1 MTKRFFNKKSKPAK
15 TRIVNIE
22 EIEEERKKKQQKK
35 KEKKRKNLKLNRFLK
50 ISAISFGVFILLIG
64 IALGLAAR
72 HEDDIKVAII
82 KALNKN
88 MTTNV
93 AIGQIDLDII
103 RSFPNASIDLH
114 GVVVPGKFGGSL
126 LRTEL
131 ISLKFNVFSLI
142 SKTYKIKSVVID
154 DGLLQIKKNKQG
166 QANYD
171 ILKKS
176 DTTKTT
182 NDQPINFSI
191 QLNSTT
197 FKKVDLRYEDEL
209 QKNEALLFLDY
220 FTLSGNF
227 SDERTILKTNAEMES
242 TFISIG
248 DDKYLPDALVAWDFD
263 IDADFQKGV
272 YELKNSTVALH
283 ANTFNATGI
292 VKEEDDLTDIDVQ
305 LKGDDC
311 TILSVI
317 TMLPERY
324 KNAVK
329 DFNSR
334 GNFYFNVDIDGKYG
348 GENFPAVDATFGL
361 KNGQITSPRLGES
374 LKQVNFDASFSSK
387 ENQDSAVFDMT
398 GFEAK
403 LNDKLLNI
411 DLKLENIADPKI
423 DFRFNGDVD
432 LALVYKLSNNPFI
445 KDGSGLIKFQDL
457 LFKGRYKD
465 MINSNR
471 LSRVDASGIID
482 FQDFQIQYADENF
495 RLQKGYLTFTNELI
509 TARSIELL
517 GLNSDFNLNL
527 NLHNILPTLLSED
540 NSGQKVFFDGEMRSD
555 NIDFDKILSLGLK
568 TNESSSPVPIPTTE
582 ETNDTLTEK
591 GIDYT
596 SLVRGRFK
604 ADIKKFNFRK
614 VNGENFRGEV
624 EYNNKELVF
633 REVDVDAM
641 QGHLRLT
648 SNIRLKGAPKLEAF
662 LEFQNIDG
670 EELLKQSEN
679 FGQNVLTDKNVKG
692 KFEGQMIVNAYWDQ
706 DYNFLYDKL
715 YSLLDI
721 AIKQGELVDFKMMED
736 FASYVKIQ
744 DLKHIKFTDMRNQ
757 LQIKNGK
764 IIVPSMFLQSNA
776 LNMNLAGTYDFEDNL
791 DFKFKINAGQVLA
804 NKFKRFNPKRDPK
817 KAKRK
822 GWINLYVSMKGN
834 LYKTLDMKYR
844 DKREVVETLENNLS
858 IEFQKIQNTI
868 KSKFDADP
876 LTEPLDWDDDNED
889 NDGDFGDF

>member
-1 MTKRFFNKKSKPAK
+1 MTKRFFKQKSKPAK

-22 EIEEERKKKQQKK
+22 EPDKKRKKK
-35 KEKKRKNLKLNRFLK
+35 KRVNPKLKRFLK

-64 IALGLAAR
+64 IAFGLATR
-72 HEDDIKVAII
+72 YEDEIGEAII
-82 KALNKN
+82 RTLNKSL
-88 MTTNV
+88 TTKV
-93 AIGQIDLDII
+93 EIGNIDLDLI
-103 RSFPNASIDLH
+103 RSFPNASVDLH
-114 GVVVPGKFGGSL
+114 DVVVPGKFGGSL

-131 ISLKFNVFSLI
+131 MAFKFNVFSLMGK
-142 SKTYKIKSVVID
+142 SYKIKSVVID
-154 DGLLQIKKNKQG
+154 DGLLQIKKNRQG
-166 QANYD
+166 QSNYD
-171 ILKKS
+171 IVKKS
-176 DTTKTT
+176 GKTT
-182 NDQPINFSI
+182 ASDQPINFSI

-197 FKKVDLRYEDEL
+197 FKKMDLRYADEL
-209 QKNEALLFLDY
+209 QNNEALLFLDY

-248 DDKYLPDALVAWDFD
+248 GDKYLPNALVAWDFD
-263 IDADFQKGV
+263 IDADFQNGT
-272 YELKNSTVALH
+272 YELNNSSVSLH
-283 ANTFNATGI
+283 ANTFKATGM
-292 VKEEDDLTDIDVQ
+292 VKKGGDLTDIDVQ
-305 LKGDDC
+305 LKGNDC

-348 GENFPAVDATFGL
+348 RENFPAIDAKFGL
-361 KNGQITSPRLGES
+361 KDGQITSPRLGES
-374 LKQVNFDASFSSK
+374 LKHVSFDASFSSK

-403 LNDKLLNI
+403 LNDKLLSI

-432 LALVYKLSNNPFI
+432 LGLVYKLSNNSFI
-445 KDGSGLIKFQDL
+445 KDGSGLIKVQDL
-457 LFKGRYKD
+457 LLKGRYKD

-471 LSRVDASGIID
+471 LSRVDASGTID
-482 FQDFQIQYADENF
+482 FQDFQIKYADENF

-527 NLHNILPTLLSED
+527 NLHNILPTLLSKE
-540 NSGQKVFFDGEMRSD
+540 NSGQKIFFDGELRSN
-555 NIDFDKILSLGLK
+555 NIDFDKLLSLGLK
-568 TNESSSPVPIPTTE
+568 TSEASPTVPQVETE
-582 ETNDTLTEK
+582 ETNDSLTEK

-614 VNGENFRGEV
+614 VNGKNFRGEV

-633 REVDVDAM
+633 KEVDVDAM

-648 SNIRLKGAPKLEAF
+648 SNIRLKGAPRLEAF
-662 LEFQNIDG
+662 LEFQNINV
-670 EELLKQSEN
+670 EEFLTQSEN
-679 FGQNVLTDKNVKG
+679 FGQNVLTNKNVKG
-692 KFEGQMIVNAYWDQ
+692 TLEGKMIVNAYWDK
-706 DYNFLYDKL
+706 DYNFVYKKL
-715 YSLLDI
+715 YSLLDLS
-721 AIKQGELVDFKMMED
+721 IKQGELIDFKMMED

-744 DLKHIKFTDMRNQ
+744 DLKHIKFTDIRNQ
-757 LQIKNGK
+757 LQIKEGK

-776 LNMNLAGTYDFEDNL
+776 LNINLAGTYDFEDNL
-791 DFKFKINAGQVLA
+791 DFKFKINAGQVIA
-804 NKFKRFNPKRDPK
+804 DKFKRFNPIRNPK

-834 LYKTLDMKYR
+834 LYKTLEMKYR
-844 DKREVVETLENNLS
+844 DKKNVVEALEGDLS
-858 IEFQKIQNTI
+858 VEFQKIQNTI
-868 KSKFDADP
+868 KSKFNADP
-876 LTEPLDWDDDNED
+876 LTEPLDWDDNDD
-889 NDGDFGDF
+889 GDDDGDFGDF

>member
-1 MTKRFFNKKSKPAK
+1 MASKRKGKPAK
-15 TRIVNIE
+15 TREVKIE
-22 EIEEERKKKQQKK
+22 EPKKSRKKK
-35 KEKKRKNLKLNRFLK
+35 KRMNPKLKRFLK

-72 HEDDIKVAII
+72 YEDEISEAII
-82 KALNKN
+82 RELNKN
-88 MTTNV
+88 LTTEV
-93 AIGQIDLDII
+93 KIGSIDLDLI
-103 RSFPNASIDLH
+103 RSFPNASVDLRD
-114 GVVVPGKFGGSL
+114 VVVPGKFGGSL

-131 ISLKFNVFSLI
+131 MAFKFNVFSLMG
-142 SKTYKIKSVVID
+142 KTYKIKSVVIN
-154 DGLLQIKKNKQG
+154 DGLLQIKKNKRG
-166 QANYD
+166 QNNYD
-171 ILKKS
+171 ITKPRTETTTS
-176 DTTKTT
+176 DK
-182 NDQPINFSI
+182 PINFSI

-197 FKKVDLRYEDEL
+197 FKKIDLRYED
-209 QKNEALLFLDY
+209 QIQDNEALLFLDY

-242 TFISIG
+242 TFVSIG
-248 DDKYLPDALVAWDFD
+248 DDEYLPNSLVAWDFD

-272 YELKNSTVALH
+272 YEIKNSTLDLH
-283 ANTFNATGI
+283 ANTFKASGI
-292 VKEEDDLTDIDVQ
+292 VKDEDGLNDIDVQ

-317 TMLPERY
+317 TILPERY
-324 KNAVK
+324 KNAIK

-334 GNFYFNVDIDGKYG
+334 GSFYFNVDIDGKYG
-348 GENFPAVDATFGL
+348 DESFPAVDAQFGL

-387 ENQDSAVFDMT
+387 ENKDSAVFDMT

-403 LNDKLLNI
+403 LNEKLLNI

-445 KDGSGLIKFQDL
+445 KDGSGLIKVQDL
-457 LFKGRYKD
+457 LLKGRYKD

-471 LSRVDASGIID
+471 LSRVDASGIVD
-482 FQDFQIQYADENF
+482 FQDFQIKYANENF

-527 NLHNILPTLLSED
+527 NLYNTLPVLLSEED
-540 NSGQKVFFDGEMRSD
+540 SGQKIFFDGEMRSN

-568 TNESSSPVPIPTTE
+568 TSEASPEVQVPTTE

-591 GIDYT
+591 GVDYT
-596 SLVRGRFK
+596 SLIRGRFK

-641 QGHLRLT
+641 EGHLRLT
-648 SNIRLKGAPKLEAF
+648 SNIRLKGAPRLEAF
-662 LEFQNIDG
+662 LEFKNING
-670 EELLKQSEN
+670 KEFFKQGEN
-679 FGQNVLTDKNVKG
+679 FGQNVLIDKNIKG
-692 KFEGQMIVNAYWDQ
+692 TLDGKMIINAYWDK

-715 YSLLDI
+715 YSLLDLTI
-721 AIKQGELVDFKMMED
+721 RQGELIDFKMMED

-757 LQIKNGK
+757 LQIKDGK
-764 IIVPSMFLQSNA
+764 VIVPSMFLQSNA
-776 LNMNLAGTYDFEDNL
+776 LNMHLAGTYDFNDNI
-791 DFKFKINAGQVLA
+791 DFKFKINAGQVIA
-804 NKFKRFNPKRDPK
+804 NKFKRFNPNRNPK

-834 LYKTLDMKYR
+834 LYKALEMKYR
-844 DKREVVETLENNLS
+844 DKKEVLEALEGNLS

-868 KSKFDADP
+868 KSKFDSDP
-876 LTEPLDWDDDNED
+876 LTEPLDWDDEDNG